1 MENTKMSVAI
11 LFLVGP
17 YFAIS
22 RQMTVIIIFSTF
34 ENILNLSTLNAA
46 RGWMGTEMKR
56 LAKANI

>member
-1 MENTKMSVAI
+1 MSVAI

-17 YFAIS
+17 YFATS
-22 RQMTVIIIFSTF
+22 RQMTLIVIYSAF

-46 RGWMGTEMKR
+46 RSWMGTEMKR